1 MRRTKLEINLDL
13 LRKNFSVLCE
23 RAKNAQILALVKS
36 DAYGHGQNEIAKA
49 LESGSLQKKLFG
61 FGVAN
66 VEEGIALRRDG
77 AKKPIYVMSGIQF
90 YNSDLH
96 RCLET
101 CALVPVISSLSVL
114 QQLVETT
121 KKLKANTKIQ
131 LKFNTGMTR
140 LGIDF
145 EEVDSCIELL
155 RKNPQIQVE
164 GLMSHMAQAEKPGS
178 ALTKKQVRVFAEI
191 VNKFRAQKIIF
202 SLHHLCN
209 SAGLA
214 HGIYPAGNIA
224 RVGLNLYGIGD
235 SQLQPIATWRAQ
247 IYQIR
252 DLKKGDQ
259 VGYGARFTAK
269 KKMKMAVLGVGYAD
283 GYRRIFSNKAQVLIK
298 GKRCPVI
305 GSISMDLTAVDI
317 SSVPSASTN
326 DLAILLGQEANEKIT
341 AEELAQVG
349 KTISWEI
356 LTGISPRVPR
366 VFL

>member
-1 MRRTKLEINLDL
+1 M
-13 LRKNFSVLCE
+13 CE
-23 RAKNAQILALVKS
+23 RANHAQILALVKS

-49 LESGSLQKKLFG
+49 LETSSLEKKLFG

-77 AKKPIYVMSGIQF
+77 ARKPIYVMSGIQF
-90 YNSDLH
+90 YNNELH

-101 CALVPVISSLSVL
+101 CGLVPVISSLPVL
-114 QQLVETT
+114 RQLADTT
-121 KKLKANTKIQ
+121 KKLNAPMKIQ

-145 EEVDSCIELL
+145 EDVDSCIELL
-155 RKNPQIQVE
+155 QKNPRIQVE
-164 GLMSHMAQAEKPGS
+164 GLMSHMAQAEKPES
-178 ALTKKQVRVFAEI
+178 ALTKKQVKVFGEI
-191 VNKFRAQKIIF
+191 VKKFRAQKIIF

-214 HGIYPAGNIA
+214 EGIYPEGNIA

-235 SQLQPIATWRAQ
+235 SQLQPIATWAAQ

-252 DLKKGDQ
+252 NLKKGDQ

-317 SSVPSASTN
+317 SSVPLASTN
-326 DLAILLGQEANEKIT
+326 DLAILLGQDGKEKIT
-341 AEELAQVG
+341 AEELAEYG

-356 LTGISPRVPR
+356 MTGISSRVPR
-366 VFL
+366 VFI